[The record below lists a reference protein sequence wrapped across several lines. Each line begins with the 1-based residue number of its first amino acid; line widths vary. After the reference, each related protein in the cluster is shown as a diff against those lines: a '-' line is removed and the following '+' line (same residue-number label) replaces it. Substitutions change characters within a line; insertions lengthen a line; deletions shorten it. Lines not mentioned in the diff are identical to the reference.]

1 MTQEEVEEKTRKAA
15 VKHLIPEEWRWQE
28 LALKKLEELGYK
40 PKKRVEKKD
49 SEKEIAEL
57 LKNIEN
63 NEARKQILDLLIE
76 ALSEPDPREILIY
89 GMYVKKCLSPVIRP
103 KTKDHIVKTMEIL
116 TKAVGKA

>member
-1 MTQEEVEEKTRKAA
+1 M
-15 VKHLIPEEWRWQE
+15 
-28 LALKKLEELGYK
+28 ALKKLEELGYK

-57 LKNIEN
+57 LQSIEG

-89 GMYVKKCLSPVIRP
+89 GMYVKKCFNPVLRP
-103 KTKDHIVKTMEIL
+103 KTKDHIVKTMELL
-116 TKAVGKA
+116 TKTLGKA